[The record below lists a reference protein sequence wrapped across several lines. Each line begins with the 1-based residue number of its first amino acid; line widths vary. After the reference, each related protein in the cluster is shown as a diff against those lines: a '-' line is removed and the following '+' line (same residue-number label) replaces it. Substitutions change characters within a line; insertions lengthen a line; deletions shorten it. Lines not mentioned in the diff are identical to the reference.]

1 MTTSKMPTRGGTTTP
16 ATVRLRLPDD
26 VTAPAIAR
34 HAVRAALADL
44 DVDERSW
51 DDVLLATSEL
61 VTNAFEHGERPDRLE
76 LKLAGDRLVVRVF
89 DAGKKVPEL
98 KEPSPAA
105 ARSRGLQL
113 VRALSEDWGYERCE
127 TGKFVWAA
135 FAVTTVG

>member
-1 MTTSKMPTRGGTTTP
+1 MTTSRMPTRGSATP

-34 HAVRAALADL
+34 HAVRAALAEL
-44 DVDERSW
+44 AVAEQSR

-76 LKLAGDRLVVRVF
+76 LRMTEDRLLVCVF
-89 DAGKKVPEL
+89 DAGKRVPEL

-113 VRALSEDWGYERCE
+113 VHALSLDWGYEPCE
-127 TGKFVWAA
+127 GGKYVWAVFDVA
-135 FAVTTVG
+135 PML